1 MSLLR
6 IRVSLSDPPQR
17 CQWALVNDGRDAV
30 VGEGPLAALPR
41 RAERVQWVIPAAQ
54 VLITRARVPQA
65 ARHHAGSALAFALED
80 QTVGEPDSCQVSW
93 LGAVGESDVLAL
105 VDKPGLARWD
115 AALAAVGI
123 QGHEVHGEALLLPLA
138 RDEWSMAWNGSEGFV
153 RNGEFEGA
161 ATDCGDRETPP
172 LALRLMLDDAQAQ
185 DARPVSIALYTTADD
200 ALPDIAAWTHMLGV
214 AVRPAGSWD
223 WRTAPVD
230 AGIGLEQQRQRW
242 RAFAGMAARLRPAAW
257 ITSAALV
264 ILAIALVIDWVS
276 LANQQVAL
284 RQQMTARFRAVFP
297 TAVAVVDPVLQM
309 RRKLAEARHAAG
321 QSDSSDFLP
330 MIEQVAAATRTLP
343 PGTIH
348 AVSYDGGRMTI
359 ELVGL
364 DEAGVRGVIDRLQ
377 QSGLSVDP
385 LPASRHVTG
394 AAVVLTVRPS

>member
-6 IRVSLSDPPQR
+6 IRVSLSDPPLR
-17 CQWALVNDGRDAV
+17 CQWALINDGRDAV

-65 ARHHAGSALAFALED
+65 ARHHAGSVLAFALED
-80 QTVGEPDSCQVSW
+80 QTVGEPDTCQVSW

-115 AALAAVGI
+115 AAIAAVGI
-123 QGHEVHGEALLLPLA
+123 HGHEVHGEALLLPLA
-138 RDEWSMAWNGSEGFV
+138 RDEWSLAWNGSEGFV
-153 RNGEFEGA
+153 RNGEFEA
-161 ATDCGDRETPP
+161 TATDCGDRETPP
-172 LALRLMLDDAQAQ
+172 LALRLMLDEAQAQ
-185 DARPVSIALYTTADD
+185 DARPLSIALYTTADD
-200 ALPDIAAWTHMLGV
+200 ALPDIAAWSRMLGV

-223 WRTAPVD
+223 WRSAPAD
-230 AGIGLEQQRQRW
+230 AGIGLEQERQRW

-257 ITSAALV
+257 ITGAALL

-343 PGTIH
+343 AGTIH
-348 AVSYDGGRMTI
+348 AVSYESGRMTI
-359 ELVGL
+359 ELAGL
-364 DEAGVRGVIDRLQ
+364 DEAGVRGVIERLR

-385 LPASRHVTG
+385 LPASRHAAG